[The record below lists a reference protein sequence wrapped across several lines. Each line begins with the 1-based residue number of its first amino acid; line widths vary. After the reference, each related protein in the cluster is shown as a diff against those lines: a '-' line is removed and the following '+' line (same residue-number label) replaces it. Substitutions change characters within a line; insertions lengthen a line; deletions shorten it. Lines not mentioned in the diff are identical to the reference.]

1 MSPTPLMLHRLQ
13 TWFTQHGSQLHRYP
27 EEEYLLVQQL
37 ACQQTGLPI
46 SHIGLARH
54 IYEALDTLFDVF
66 LGETTAQ
73 CGNLVF
79 CDLPHMADE
88 VSAMAMRRGTTL
100 VSTTETGKQQPSCTV
115 AIMQGDNPYVSAN
128 VVIRLNPTERH
139 LKPYT
144 IDLLEVKGA
153 GLSPYPPV
161 VVALPNEVWGQA
173 YAKAI
178 EPFHIPTHL
187 LADMLAQLTDT
198 PAPALSLPTD
208 VHIDPIKAVQSR
220 IQGIQPY
227 VAGKGIKAMAREL
240 NQPESFFV
248 KLASN
253 EHPDGLPAEVVA
265 QILAELPH
273 LPDYDSLYQQLQQA
287 IAEPLRLN
295 ADQVV
300 IGTGSVDIIKA
311 AVFALIPPDAQ
322 GKMLSPDMPFA
333 MYPFEAQK
341 RPATYTRLPLTA
353 EHQVDVPALCEA
365 IRLFGPGLIVLE
377 NPRNPLGT
385 AIPDISPVIEALQT
399 GQVLL
404 LDEAYDD
411 FMRQSCPD
419 WIDGRQ
425 LLDKYPDKAVLV
437 QRTFSKSFGLA
448 ACRVGYA
455 FGSAALV
462 SRVKT
467 ALLPVPVDAAS
478 LLAARVAFT
487 HPVTPKWRQETAQQN
502 QQLKQ
507 QLTAVLDELGLSYV
521 PSYTNFVYIHTP
533 GHDSKALFQQ
543 LVTEHGVIVRPAG
556 PHALRVSIGNPNDNQ
571 RLIAALQ
578 AVFKKGG

>member
-1 MSPTPLMLHRLQ
+1 
-13 TWFTQHGSQLHRYP
+13 
-27 EEEYLLVQQL
+27 
-37 ACQQTGLPI
+37 
-46 SHIGLARH
+46 
-54 IYEALDTLFDVF
+54 
-66 LGETTAQ
+66 
-73 CGNLVF
+73 
-79 CDLPHMADE
+79 MA
-88 VSAMAMRRGTTL
+88 ARRGASL
-100 VSTTETGKQQPSCTV
+100 VNPSETGKQQPACTL
-115 AIMQGDNPYVSAN
+115 AIMNADNPYVSAN
-128 VVIRLNPTERH
+128 VVIRLNPTEAN

-144 IDLLEVKGA
+144 IDVLELKGA
-153 GLSPYPPV
+153 GLSPCPPV
-161 VVALPNEVWGQA
+161 IIALPNPIWGQA

-187 LADMLAQLTDT
+187 LADMQAELAERPLPAFTLSTDSH
-198 PAPALSLPTD
+198 L
-208 VHIDPIKAVQSR
+208 DPLKAVQPR
-220 IQGIQPY
+220 IQAIQPY

-253 EHPDGLPAEVVA
+253 EHPDGLPAEVVS
-265 QILAELPH
+265 QLLAELPH
-273 LPDYDSLYQQLQQA
+273 LPDYDTLYQQCQQA
-287 IAEPLRLN
+287 IAQPLKLD

-341 RPATYTRLPLTA
+341 RPASYTRLPLTA
-353 EHQVDVPALCEA
+353 DHQVDLPALCTA
-365 IRLFGPGLIVLE
+365 ISQFGQGLIVLE

-411 FMRQSCPD
+411 FMRQECST
-419 WIDGRQ
+419 WVDGRT
-425 LLDKYPDKAVLV
+425 LLDQYPNKAVLV

-455 FGSAALV
+455 FGSASLV

-467 ALLPVPVDAAS
+467 ALLPVPVDAVS
-478 LLAARVAFT
+478 LHAARVAFT
-487 HPVTPKWRQETAQQN
+487 HPVTPGWRVATAQQN
-502 QQLKQ
+502 QRLKQ
-507 QLTAVLDELGLSYV
+507 QVTQELDTLGLSYV
-521 PSYTNFVYIHTP
+521 PSMTNFIYILTP
-533 GHDSKALFQQ
+533 GQESKALFQQ
-543 LVTEHGVIVRPAG
+543 LVTEHGVIIRPAG
-556 PHALRVSIGNPNDNQ
+556 TNALRVSIGNPTDNQ
-571 RLIAALQ
+571 KLITALK
-578 AVFKKGG
+578 AVFKGA